1 MLFSEILTKYQLMG
15 EFVFSSVLKRC
26 RLLTSSLIGAV
37 LFYTVIPIP
46 SQWTGEFL
54 RISRWIPLIGL
65 LIGGLLGLA
74 DWTLQ
79 SLQIPIVTRSVL
91 VIVIEVAIT
100 GGLHLDGAIDTADG
114 LAVTDPDRRL
124 EVMKDSVTGAF
135 GAIAVAIILLLKT
148 AALSDIT
155 HYRWVAL
162 MLAAGWARWGQVMAI
177 AFYPYLRKE
186 GKGAFHKENFSFV
199 ADISLGLAC
208 LGGYS
213 GLLIWLEPQQY
224 LHIIVV
230 TILSSAI
237 ALLVG
242 YWLYRQF
249 QGHTGDTYGAVV
261 EWSEA
266 LILCALT
273 GFNCI

>member
-1 MLFSEILTKYQLMG
+1 MR
-15 EFVFSSVLKRC
+15 EFVFSSILQRC
-26 RLLTSSLIGAV
+26 RLLASSLSAAV
-37 LFYTVIPIP
+37 FFYTIIPLP
-46 SQWTGEFL
+46 SRWIGEFL
-54 RISRWIPLIGL
+54 RIARWLPLIGL
-65 LIGGLLGLA
+65 SIGGLLGLA
-74 DWTLQ
+74 DWALQ
-79 SLQIPIVTRSVL
+79 FLQIPILTRSVL
-91 VIVIEVAIT
+91 IVALEVAIT

-135 GAIAVAIILLLKT
+135 GAIALAIILLLKT

-155 HYRWVAL
+155 HHRWLAL
-162 MLAAGWARWGQVMAI
+162 MLAASWARWGQVMAI

-186 GKGAFHKENFSFV
+186 GKGALHKENFRLFS
-199 ADISLGLAC
+199 DIALGLFC
-208 LGGYS
+208 LGAYS
-213 GLLIWLEPQQY
+213 SLLIWLEPQQY
-224 LHIIVV
+224 WLIILV

-237 ALLVG
+237 ALGVG
-242 YWLYRQF
+242 YWFYRQF

-273 GFNCI
+273 AF